1 VKRGFFKNNKILIRT
16 LNFQTRTLLCFV
28 LILAVSCVFAF
39 ATVST
44 AASKNKKAVNEYSS
58 PSYVI
63 GPEDVLDIS
72 VWKNADL
79 SKTVIVRPDGNIS
92 LPLIGDVRAMGYTP
106 FELRQLL
113 VKKFGEYEQSVVVSV
128 IVQAINSYKVFI
140 FGDVNSPGLYT
151 LKRQTSL
158 LQVIAL
164 AGGFNKFASKN
175 DIILLREKAG
185 GGNLRFKVRFNDIVY
200 GKAFAR
206 NNIILKPG
214 DTIFVP

>member
-1 VKRGFFKNNKILIRT
+1 LKNTQILKKT
-16 LNFQTRTLLCFV
+16 LNARARGLWCFV
-28 LILAVSCVFAF
+28 LILAVSCIFAF
-39 ATVST
+39 APVSS
-44 AASKNKKAVNEYSS
+44 AAGKNKEVATKSS
-58 PSYVI
+58 APSYII
-63 GPEDVLDIS
+63 GPEDVLEIS

-92 LPLIGDVRAMGYTP
+92 LPLIGDVKAMGYTP
-106 FELRQLL
+106 FELRQIL
-113 VKKFGEYEQSVVVSV
+113 VKKLGEYEQAVEVSV

-175 DIILLREKAG
+175 DIILLREKADG
-185 GGNLRFKVRFNDIVY
+185 GSVRFKIRFNDIVY